1 MYILTN
7 NKIYDY
13 HVWLCIYS
21 LALNPSVEE
30 QKFNYERYRTLV
42 MIEASGGMSFYLFY
56 YLYTIYIFTVIIS
69 IV

>member
-56 YLYTIYIFTVIIS
+56 YFTIYILFIYLLL
-69 IV
+69 